1 MPEPNTTNILREK
14 REERGMIL
22 AEVAAFVG
30 LTASRI
36 SALEHITSPDQRAR
50 VGAIATKRM
59 AVLYG
64 MTEDEIKRIVRGLP
78 PADQAPATTSNNPG
92 HHAAYPHRPPDR
104 EPCG

>member
-36 SALEHITSPDQRAR
+36 SALEHITLPDQRAR
-50 VGAIATKRM
+50 VGAMQVKRM

-78 PADQAPATTSNNPG
+78 PADQTPVAGSDSRSSP
-92 HHAAYPHRPPDR
+92 
-104 EPCG
+104 

>member
-14 REERGMIL
+14 REQRGMIL

-59 AVLYG
+59 AVLYA
-64 MTEDEIKRIVRGLP
+64 MPEDDIKRILRGRGTVDP
-78 PADQAPATTSNNPG
+78 EPAAESGSPASP
-92 HHAAYPHRPPDR
+92 A
-104 EPCG
+104 

>member
-50 VGAIATKRM
+50 VGAMQVKRL

-64 MTEDEIKRIVRGLP
+64 MTEDEVKRIVRGLP
-78 PADQAPATTSNNPG
+78 PADLSPAAESGSP
-92 HHAAYPHRPPDR
+92 ASPA
-104 EPCG
+104 